1 MSKSAAFFIFALIPL
16 YVVAQSPEGSVC
28 LLEDPKNQCGSFCLS
43 VLKPLLDHIAKH
55 QDQWSISDSLGLN
68 ETQSKLDRIEGMQ
81 LAFEKTV
88 RATMQPTQDMEA
100 RLNIMANQQDI
111 LISNGNQTL
120 NKLERTISENLG
132 AKLDRMESQQKLWQQ
147 ELIEKIAEP
156 RQIFEDLKSA
166 LETQIKDLQGKL
178 SSLQNSTVSKSI
190 PVNFQKIANRFFYI
204 ERLFQK
210 NWFSASDTCRRMGGQ
225 LAIIENEEERR
236 AIAAMVN
243 KQANLAF
250 WLDIHNMANK
260 SEYTSSAT
268 GTRPPFIKWGKNQPN
283 LFNEDCV
290 ALDDG
295 EMHDYNCASKLFFIC
310 QA

>member
-88 RATMQPTQDMEA
+88 RATMQPTQDMK
-100 RLNIMANQQDI
+100 RDSTYGNQQDI

-120 NKLERTISENLG
+120 NK
-132 AKLDRMESQQKLWQQ
+132 MESQQKLWQQ

>member
-1 MSKSAAFFIFALIPL
+1 MSKSAAFFIFAIIPW

-68 ETQSKLDRIEGMQ
+68 ETQTKLDRIEGMQ

-178 SSLQNSTVSKSI
+178 SSLQNSTVFLHREAFRKELVFCLGYLSPDGRSACHHRERGGAEGYCGYGKSK
-190 PVNFQKIANRFFYI
+190 
-204 ERLFQK
+204 
-210 NWFSASDTCRRMGGQ
+210 
-225 LAIIENEEERR
+225 
-236 AIAAMVN
+236 
-243 KQANLAF
+243 ANLAF

-260 SEYTSSAT
+260 LEYTSSAT